1 MNRVSIGFLGAGK
14 MATALAR
21 GVISAGVVPAERV
34 LASDPILAARQ
45 AFAQATGARVTGSN
59 TEVLAGSDI
68 VVIAVNPTK
77 W

>member
-1 MNRVSIGFLGAGK
+1 MNRVSMGFLGAGK

-34 LASDPILAARQ
+34 LASDPIPAARQ
-45 AFAQATGARVTGSN
+45 AFAQATEPESPIRMPKSWPARTS
-59 TEVLAGSDI
+59 
-68 VVIAVNPTK
+68 